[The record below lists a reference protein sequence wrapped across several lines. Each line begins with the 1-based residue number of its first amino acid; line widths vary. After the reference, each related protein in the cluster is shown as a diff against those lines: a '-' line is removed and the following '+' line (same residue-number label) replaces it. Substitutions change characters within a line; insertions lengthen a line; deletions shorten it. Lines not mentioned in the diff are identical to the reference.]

1 MRIEHDSSKRKNSH
15 IEELKKYTTIMLSDE
30 EVAYLQAR
38 AKETGVP
45 YETLRDLYL
54 IERARNGK
62 PLK

>member
-1 MRIEHDSSKRKNSH
+1 MKEERGSGKRKNSH
-15 IEELKKYTTIMLSDE
+15 IEELKKYAMIMLSDE

-54 IERARNGK
+54 IKRARNGK
-62 PLK
+62 PSK

>member
-1 MRIEHDSSKRKNSH
+1 MKEHDSSKGKKHPH
-15 IEELKKYTTIMLSDE
+15 IEELKKYATIMLSEE

-54 IERARNGK
+54 IKRARNGK
-62 PLK
+62 PSK